1 MAAPIFT
8 SVADGET
15 LRILLATDCHLG
27 YAERDGIRTDD
38 SFRTVRPGV
47 RWEGVALAVLARV
60 QPFTPHI
67 CAPVSVRGDH
77 ADRPGQFRRLRV
89 ARG

>member
-47 RWEGVALAVLARV
+47 RWDGVALAVLAHRDRV
-60 QPFTPHI
+60 M
-67 CAPVSVRGDH
+67 VSLAG
-77 ADRPGQFRRLRV
+77 AG
-89 ARG
+89 